1 MFFSW
6 TPAPRCCLSGHSS
19 RVFQRKPSPALNLQ
33 SSWPYPKIPHSSA
46 TSSQHQKSCS
56 WFMSW
61 RHVFSQ
67 VVFTSISEPSLRF
80 SHPFPPQI
88 VSIDETKVIENVP
101 DVLAGSIPRILLIPQ
116 ESVNVTVINQKQWT
130 QEQVPTFLLFL
141 YVYFIWPMLF
151 ILHCFNDDWRG
162 KTM

>member
-1 MFFSW
+1 M
-6 TPAPRCCLSGHSS
+6 
-19 RVFQRKPSPALNLQ
+19 
-33 SSWPYPKIPHSSA
+33 
-46 TSSQHQKSCS
+46 
-56 WFMSW
+56 
-61 RHVFSQ
+61 FSQ
-67 VVFTSISEPSLRF
+67 VVVTSTSEPSLRF

-141 YVYFIWPMLF
+141 YVYFI
-151 ILHCFNDDWRG
+151 
-162 KTM
+162 